1 MSNLKNYNIVSNEY
15 LEFNDSKLVAD
26 EKVLRAEAAKKY
38 WKTHEFDIINC
49 KYYNQSKE
57 EDFTKKR

>member
-1 MSNLKNYNIVSNEY
+1 VSNLKNYNIVSNEY